1 MADPKSLDEALLM
14 LQADPPVLTKSK
26 DGQVGNQRT
35 KYADLVQVNK
45 QVLARL
51 NELGLVWK
59 CAPDLIPD
67 GAHPLR
73 FVLRYELKH
82 VPTGEFE
89 RGVFPLLGSTPQQHG
104 SAMTYARRYALLAVT
119 GIAAE
124 DEDDDGDMASG
135 RQTAQRA
142 TQQRAAARTGGRE
155 QDGGQTAQRAAQRP
169 RAGRPALPG
178 EDPDGPVGAEQH
190 RHMRALWSDLGAGG
204 DEHRDFRLR
213 KTAEWLDL
221 PELDSSANL
230 TRAQASVVI
239 ERLKERKAAKQAPA
253 ESAPDAEQ

>member
-1 MADPKSLDEALLM
+1 MTDPKSLDEALLM

-35 KYADLVQVNK
+35 KYADLVQVNR

-89 RGVFPLLGSTPQQHG
+89 RGTFPLLGATPQQHG

-124 DEDDDGDMASG
+124 DEDDDGDAATG
-135 RQTAQRA
+135 RQHAQRA
-142 TQQRAAARTGGRE
+142 TQQRAAARGAGRE
-155 QDGGQTAQRAAQRP
+155 PTAGQTTQRAAQRP
-169 RAGRPALPG
+169 RGGGPALPG
-178 EDPDGPVGAEQH
+178 EDPNGPVGADQH
-190 RHMRALWSDLGAGG
+190 RHMRALWNEQGMGGEESRDARLGDVADILGLPDL
-204 DEHRDFRLR
+204 
-213 KTAEWLDL
+213 T
-221 PELDSSANL
+221 SSADL
-230 TRAQASVVI
+230 TRAQADTVI
-239 ERLKERKAAKQAPA
+239 AKLRDRKAQTAGG
-253 ESAPDAEQ
+253 EQ

>member
-14 LQADPPVLTKSK
+14 LQADPPTLTKSK

-73 FVLRYELKH
+73 FVLRYELRH
-82 VPTGEFE
+82 VPSGEFE

-124 DEDDDGDMASG
+124 DEDDDGDAASG
-135 RQTAQRA
+135 RNY
-142 TQQRAAARTGGRE
+142 
-155 QDGGQTAQRAAQRP
+155 AQRAAQQRGKARAEDGEQPRGRTAQRGAQRP
-169 RAGRPALPG
+169 RGAQPALPG
-178 EDPDGPVGAEQH
+178 EDVDPAGPVGADQH
-190 RHMRALWSDLGAGG
+190 RHMRALWGELGAGSE
-204 DEHRDFRLR
+204 EHRAFRLK
-213 KTAEWLDL
+213 KTAEWLEL
-221 PELDSSANL
+221 PDLDSSANL
-230 TRAQASVVI
+230 TRAQADVVI
-239 ERLKERKAAKQAPA
+239 ERLKETRAARQHAPA
-253 ESAPDAEQ
+253 EGGEQ

>member
-14 LQADPPVLTKSK
+14 LQADPPVLTKTK

-73 FVLRYELKH
+73 FVLRYELRH
-82 VPTGEFE
+82 VPSGEYE

-124 DEDDDGDMASG
+124 DEDVDGDAATG
-135 RQTAQRA
+135 RQYAQRA
-142 TQQRAAARTGGRE
+142 AQRPRQQRPAEGSAEGGR
-155 QDGGQTAQRAAQRP
+155 TAQRAAQRP
-169 RAGRPALPG
+169 RGARPALPG
-178 EDPDGPVGAEQH
+178 EDADPDSPVGQDQH
-190 RHMRALWSDLGAGG
+190 RHMHALWRELGAGG

-213 KTAEWLDL
+213 KTAEWLKL
-221 PELDSSANL
+221 PGLESSASL
-230 TRAQASVVI
+230 TRAQADVVI
-239 ERLKERKAAKQAPA
+239 ERLKERKAAKAVPTEGGDQ
-253 ESAPDAEQ
+253 

>member
-73 FVLRYELKH
+73 FVLRYELMH
-82 VPTGEFE
+82 VATGEFE
-89 RGVFPLLGSTPQQHG
+89 RGAFPLLGSTPQQHG

-142 TQQRAAARTGGRE
+142 TQQRAAARAGGRE
-155 QDGGQTAQRAAQRP
+155 QGAGQTAQRAAQRQ
-169 RAGRPALPG
+169 RGGRPALPG
-178 EDPDGPVGAEQH
+178 EDPDGPVGADQH
-190 RHMRALWSDLGAGG
+190 RHMRALWADLGFAG
-204 DEHRDFRLR
+204 DENRDNRLAI
-213 KTAEWLDL
+213 TAKILGL
-221 PELDSSANL
+221 PELDSSASL
-230 TRAQASVVI
+230 TRAQADTVI
-239 ERLKERKAAKQAPA
+239 AALVERKEQTAAAV
-253 ESAPDAEQ
+253 PDGGER

>member
-73 FVLRYELKH
+73 FVLRYELRH

-142 TQQRAAARTGGRE
+142 TQQRTAARTAGRE

-169 RAGRPALPG
+169 RGTRPPLPT
-178 EDPDGPVGAEQH
+178 EDPDGPVGADQH
-190 RHMRALWSDLGAGG
+190 RHMRALWGEQGLGG
-204 DEHRDFRLR
+204 DESRDARLGD
-213 KTAEWLDL
+213 AADILGL
-221 PELDSSANL
+221 PELDSSAGL
-230 TRAQASVVI
+230 TRGQADKVI
-239 ERLKERKAAKQAPA
+239 AALRERKAQTVPA
-253 ESAPDAEQ
+253 GGER

>member
-1 MADPKSLDEALLM
+1 MADPKSLDEALLA

-89 RGVFPLLGSTPQQHG
+89 RGVFPLLGTTPQQHG

-124 DEDDDGDMASG
+124 DEDDDGDGASG

-142 TQQRAAARTGGRE
+142 TQQRAAARGASRE
-155 QDGGQTAQRAAQRP
+155 QVAGQTAQRRSQPARAA
-169 RAGRPALPG
+169 GPALPG
-178 EDPDGPVGAEQH
+178 EEPDGKVGQDQH
-190 RHMRALWSDLGAGG
+190 RHMHALWRELGYDG
-204 DEHRDFRLR
+204 EENRDRRLAIVA
-213 KTAEWLDL
+213 KIVGL
-221 PELDSSANL
+221 PELETSANL
-230 TRAQASVVI
+230 TRAQADTVI
-239 ERLKERKAAKQAPA
+239 AALRERKAAMQVQAG
-253 ESAPDAEQ
+253 APNG

>member
-1 MADPKSLDEALLM
+1 MAEPKSLDEALLA
-14 LQADPPVLTKSK
+14 LQSDPPVLTKSK
-26 DGQVGNQRT
+26 DGQVGNQKT

-73 FVLRYELKH
+73 FVLRYELTH

-124 DEDDDGDMASG
+124 DEDDDGDGASG

-142 TQQRAAARTGGRE
+142 TQQRAAARGASRE
-155 QDGGQTAQRAAQRP
+155 PAAGPSAQRRSQPARG
-169 RAGRPALPG
+169 AGPALPG
-178 EDPDGPVGAEQH
+178 EDPNGPVGADQH
-190 RHMRALWSDLGAGG
+190 RHMRALWTEQGMGG
-204 DEHRDFRLR
+204 DESREARLGDV
-213 KTAEWLDL
+213 ADILGLPDL
-221 PELDSSANL
+221 SSSADL
-230 TRAQASVVI
+230 TRAQADTVI
-239 ERLKERKAAKQAPA
+239 AKLRERKAQTAGGG
-253 ESAPDAEQ
+253 PDE

>member
-1 MADPKSLDEALLM
+1 MDDPKSLDEALLA

-67 GAHPLR
+67 GTHPLR

-89 RGVFPLLGSTPQQHG
+89 RGVFPLLGTTPQQHG

-124 DEDDDGDMASG
+124 DEDDDGDGASG

-142 TQQRAAARTGGRE
+142 TQQRAAARGATKE
-155 QDGGQTAQRAAQRP
+155 PAAGQTAQRRSQPARGAQP
-169 RAGRPALPG
+169 PLPG
-178 EDPDGPVGAEQH
+178 EEPDGKVGQDQH
-190 RHMRALWSDLGAGG
+190 RHMHALWRELGYDG
-204 DEHRDFRLR
+204 DENRDTRLAI
-213 KTAEWLDL
+213 TAKIVGLPDL
-221 PELDSSANL
+221 QSSADL
-230 TRAQASVVI
+230 TRTQGDAVI
-239 ERLKERKAAKQAPA
+239 TALKERKAAMAPGGGG
-253 ESAPDAEQ
+253 PQ

>member
-14 LQADPPVLTKSK
+14 LQADPPVLTKTK

-73 FVLRYELKH
+73 FVLRYQLTH
-82 VPTGEFE
+82 VPSGEYE

-124 DEDDDGDMASG
+124 DEDDDGDAATG
-135 RQTAQRA
+135 RQYAQRA
-142 TQQRAAARTGGRE
+142 AQRPRQQRAAEEPATAGR
-155 QDGGQTAQRAAQRP
+155 TAQRAAQRP
-169 RAGRPALPG
+169 RGARPALPG
-178 EDPDGPVGAEQH
+178 EDLDPAGPVGADQH
-190 RHMRALWSDLGAGG
+190 RHMRSLWSDLNAGG
-204 DEHRDFRLR
+204 DEHRGFRLR
-213 KTAEWLDL
+213 KIAEWLDL
-221 PELDSSANL
+221 PEIDSSASL
-230 TRAQASVVI
+230 TRAQADTVI
-239 ERLKERKAAKQAPA
+239 DRLKERKAAKSAPA
-253 ESAPDAEQ
+253 EGGDE

>member
-1 MADPKSLDEALLM
+1 MADPKSLDEALLA

-35 KYADLVQVNK
+35 KYADLVQVNR

-67 GAHPLR
+67 GAHPMR
-73 FVLRYELKH
+73 FVLRYELLH

-89 RGVFPLLGSTPQQHG
+89 RGVFPLLGTTPQQHG

-124 DEDDDGDMASG
+124 DEDDDGDGASG
-135 RQTAQRA
+135 RQAAQRA
-142 TQQRAAARTGGRE
+142 TQHRAAARGASRE
-155 QDGGQTAQRAAQRP
+155 QPAGPTAQRRP
-169 RAGRPALPG
+169 QPTRDPRPALPG
-178 EDPDGPVGAEQH
+178 EDPNGPVGADQH
-190 RHMRALWSDLGAGG
+190 RHMRALWSELGFSG
-204 DEHRDFRLR
+204 EENRDNRLAI
-213 KTAEWLDL
+213 TAKILGLESL
-221 PELDSSANL
+221 ESSASL
-230 TRAQASVVI
+230 TREQADAVI
-239 ERLKERKAAKQAPA
+239 AALVERKARTGAT
-253 ESAPDAEQ
+253 DV

>member
-14 LQADPPVLTKSK
+14 LQADPPVLTKTR
-26 DGQVGNQRT
+26 DGQVGNQKT

-45 QVLARL
+45 QVLSRL

-67 GAHPLR
+67 GTHPLR

-82 VPTGEFE
+82 VATGEYE

-124 DEDDDGDMASG
+124 DEDDDGDAVSG
-135 RQTAQRA
+135 RQYAQRA
-142 TQQRAAARTGGRE
+142 TQQRNAARATDGEQPAGR
-155 QDGGQTAQRAAQRP
+155 TAQRRAQPARGARP
-169 RAGRPALPG
+169 PLPG
-178 EDPDGPVGAEQH
+178 EDPDGPVGQDQH
-190 RHMRALWSDLGAGG
+190 RRMHALWNDLGFGG
-204 DEHRDFRLR
+204 DENRDNRLTI
-213 KTAEWLDL
+213 TAKIVGL
-221 PELDSSANL
+221 PDLDSSAKL
-230 TRAQASVVI
+230 TRAQADAVI
-239 ERLKERKAAKQAPA
+239 AALVERRAAMAPA
-253 ESAPDAEQ
+253 GGDDR